1 MDVICAV
8 IQISKDTREVT
19 RAANHHIL
27 KAVWKFAKG
36 QSGRYLD
43 DFLGMA
49 TALKDKPSALEMM
62 ARMTKDG
69 GCSSEERKEAI
80 LAAVRAFKWTAVK
93 EAVMGLIAET
103 AESDIGHV
111 GGLAVAL
118 KERSHESSHLN
129 NLTLH

>member
-1 MDVICAV
+1 M
-8 IQISKDTREVT
+8 
-19 RAANHHIL
+19 
-27 KAVWKFAKG
+27 
-36 QSGRYLD
+36 
-43 DFLGMA
+43 
-49 TALKDKPSALEMM
+49 KDKPSALEMM

-80 LAAVRAFKWTAVK
+80 LAAVRAFKWTTVK

-129 NLTLH
+129 NLTLL